1 MNFKLFIFYIYLMKL
16 ISCDYKLWN
25 YDSLG
30 QDYWKVK
37 YPQCNSNMQSPINI
51 ISKSASYDETL
62 VDILFINYNTLIQ
75 WNITN
80 NGHTSKFFIK
90 LFKSFTNKHKI

>member
-1 MNFKLFIFYIYLMKL
+1 MDLKLFIININLMKL

-25 YDSLG
+25 YDTLG

-62 VDILFINYNTLIQ
+62 RAILFINYNTLIK
-75 WNITN
+75 WNLN
-80 NGHTSKFFIK
+80 NTAYTSMLFII
-90 LFKSFTNKHKI
+90 NKIIF

>member
-1 MNFKLFIFYIYLMKL
+1 
-16 ISCDYKLWN
+16 
-25 YDSLG
+25 
-30 QDYWKVK
+30 
-37 YPQCNSNMQSPINI
+37 MQSPINI

-62 VDILFINYNTLIQ
+62 RAILFINYNTLIQ